1 MLQMLVSEEVLDL
14 GLKIFP
20 SKTTETTLTA
30 KLNKKRKRPQS
41 FLNVCRT
48 VLKVRQRLCGYLT
61 RGFYTLT
68 VFVSH
73 QYVDSGE
80 AKCSRLTGR

>member
-1 MLQMLVSEEVLDL
+1 MLVSEEVLDL
-14 GLKIFP
+14 QLKIFP
-20 SKTTETTLTA
+20 SKTTEITLAA
-30 KLNKKRKRPQS
+30 KLKKRKKKKKTQS
-41 FLNVCRT
+41 FLNVCRN
-48 VLKVRQRLCGYLT
+48 VLTVRQRLWGYLT

-80 AKCSRLTGR
+80 AKCSRLRVDE